1 MEDPVEQSN
10 KIVSQKKLWIAQSIA
25 ILLAKILLGIGNG
38 LPSKFCNDNPSDEKC
53 VYWTKVNN
61 FVKSKSKVGAPV
73 SQDKIAEE
81 ILQTGG
87 AAAKK
92 AAPAADGDAS
102 GKLMADIVKAIGKT
116 GWQVT
121 TQSTIA
127 VANILKNGILGQ
139 YSDTDWSEIGDE
151 QFRES
156 LNQTIEK
163 LQIQVDNPETMEIIQ
178 KWAEAITKY
187 GATYLE
193 IMEPS
198 INLLFDQFWK
208 LLSQMLD
215 KSAIGLANTGMNL
228 AEAAIGEIPVFGGL
242 VDLFIAFM
250 RGLSAGMKAAAPAVE
265 GASTVAGMGV
275 GSTGLVGDG
284 SVSGIWKKVGSL
296 GSNVG
301 EKIAKALPGKKEYDK
316 MMASFT
322 SMAPPSFMTTSPD
335 KPEIPPTDW
344 KGVKEE
350 KGELQDQKK
359 PETSTGVSKDPTGV
373 SKDPTEVSKDP
384 DEVSIG
390 GAPSS
395 NYQSLPNAEKLS
407 LWKDEFM
414 THTPQGEEWDPG
426 TSNTK
431 KMKEWFNFYLTDLQ
445 GKSLKN
451 LFTGTEKAI
460 ETSEKEYPL
469 LSTDNMPINEYIS
482 TYKPPSFIK
491 STDSNDP
498 MNKKE
503 WGADKSTYQK
513 DLTWK
518 KWKELLDDSK
528 EEALAEDAEGPYSM
542 GRWYT
547 LGGKPKSVVEKIKIW
562 MGYFKEKQN
571 KAEKKKMQKQKKT
584 RRKAKRDK
592 YSGKRKPRMGMGKMP
607 NMSRS
612 SMLRRGPSWNKH
624 TRPIWGGSNK
634 KNIKNT
640 TKRIQKSI
648 QRFTRRYKPKRR
660 NSIRRR

>member
-10 KIVSQKKLWIAQSIA
+10 KIVSQKKIWIAQSIA
-25 ILLAKILLGIGNG
+25 ILLAKILLGVGNG

-53 VYWTKVNN
+53 AYWTKVNN
-61 FVKSKSKVGAPV
+61 FVKSKSKKVGAPV
-73 SQDKIAEE
+73 SQDEIAEE

-87 AAAKK
+87 ADAKK
-92 AAPAADGDAS
+92 AAADGDGS
-102 GKLMADIVKAIGKT
+102 GKLMADLVKAIGKT

-193 IMEPS
+193 IMEPN

-208 LLSQMLD
+208 MLSKMLD
-215 KSAIGLANTGMNL
+215 KSAIGLANTGMNF
-228 AEAAIGEIPVFGGL
+228 AEAAIGEIPLYGGL
-242 VDLFIAFM
+242 ADMVIAFV

-265 GASTVAGMGV
+265 GASTVAGMGL

-284 SVSGIWKKVGSL
+284 SVSGIWKKIGSL

-301 EKIAKALPGKKEYDK
+301 GKIAKALPGKKDFDK

-322 SMAPPSFMTTSPD
+322 SMAPPNLKQLEGMSKNVMPPD
-335 KPEIPPTDW
+335 DF

-350 KGELQDQKK
+350 KGELQGQK
-359 PETSTGVSKDPTGV
+359 TS
-373 SKDPTEVSKDP
+373 TEVSQDP
-384 DEVSIG
+384 GEVSVG

-395 NYQSLPNAEKLS
+395 YQSLPNAEKLS
-407 LWKDEFM
+407 LWKEEFM
-414 THTPQGEEWDPG
+414 THTPQGEEWEPG

-445 GKSLKN
+445 GKPLKN
-451 LFTGTEKAI
+451 LFTGIEKDI

-482 TYKPPSFIK
+482 TYKPPYFIK

-503 WGADKSTYQK
+503 WGPDKSTYQK

-547 LGGKPKSVVEKIKIW
+547 LGGTPKSVIEKIKIW
-562 MGYFKEKQN
+562 MSYFKEKQN

-592 YSGKRKPRMGMGKMP
+592 YSGKRKSRMGMGMGKMP

-612 SMLRRGPSWNKH
+612 SMVRRGMQF
-624 TRPIWGGSNK
+624 GGSNK

-648 QRFTRRYKPKRR
+648 QRFTRRSQPKRR